1 MRRARPRHSVAVMIR
16 PTRGRRR
23 VLSAAE
29 EVRLCRR
36 IERGDPC
43 AKDRMIEANMGLV
56 HALAKV
62 FTGSGVAYDDLVQE
76 GTIGL
81 VRAVEKFDYRR
92 GHKFSTYAV
101 WWVRRALIDAVG
113 EARAIRIP
121 AQAARS
127 IAAVRRA
134 EGELRRGAKT
144 VATTEAI
151 AARTG
156 LTAARVR
163 ELRAA
168 PSVTVSLDTW
178 VGEDGWPLVDLVAD
192 PDAADPWRAVD
203 AQAVR
208 REVAA
213 MVATLPSRHREVV
226 VRRYGLRGRPPS
238 SHAEIGAS
246 LGIGEE
252 RCRQLEREALQR
264 LRQLDCR
271 YLRAA

>member
-1 MRRARPRHSVAVMIR
+1 MIG
-16 PTRGRRR
+16 TTSGRGK
-23 VLSAAE
+23 VLTAAE

-36 IERGDPC
+36 IERGDLR
-43 AKDRMIEANMGLV
+43 AKDRMIEANVRLV
-56 HALAKV
+56 HALAKAYAK
-62 FTGSGVAYDDLVQE
+62 SGVAYDDLVQE

-101 WWVRRALIDAVG
+101 WWVRRALIDALG

-134 EGELRRGAKT
+134 EGELRHGAKT
-144 VATTEAI
+144 PATTEAI

-163 ELRAA
+163 TLRAA
-168 PSVTVSLDTW
+168 PCATVSLDTW
-178 VGEDGWPLVDLVAD
+178 VGEDGWSLVDLVAD
-192 PDAADPWRAVD
+192 PGAADPWRAVD

-226 VRRYGLRGRPPS
+226 LRRYGLRGRPAS

-246 LGIGEE
+246 LGVGEE
-252 RCRQLEREALQR
+252 RSRQLEREALQR
-264 LRQLDCR
+264 LRQLDCGH
-271 YLRAA
+271 LRAA